1 MRLTAKDDENYA
13 KSING
18 SYDQGGT
25 TAQPPD
31 AATKRVRVGTYVKT
45 TLCFHIL
52 FSSRWFEMLSTMQYM
67 GGTISNS
74 TYQFRTGLTK

>member
-1 MRLTAKDDENYA
+1 MCLTAKDDENYA

-25 TAQPPD
+25 AQPPD

-45 TLCFHIL
+45 TLYFHIL
-52 FSSRWFEMLSTMQYM
+52 FSSRWFEMQSTIQYM
-67 GGTISNS
+67 GGTLSSS
-74 TYQFRTGLTK
+74 TYQLEQD